1 MSLTTMKPTM
11 LASALLLFAATA
23 LAQEPTLPYAVGNV
37 KDFLETNKANNT
49 PSVVL
54 YNFNLESG

>member
-1 MSLTTMKPTM
+1 MKPTM

-23 LAQEPTLPYAVGNV
+23 LAQGPTLPYATNSVA
-37 KDFLETNKANNT
+37 DFLETNKANNT

-54 YNFNLESG
+54 YNFDLESG